1 MNNGITMSGGTIDAN
16 QIAVGTNAK
25 AIKIIIGNNNELKE
39 KSYGDVAE
47 KIEKLTDLLL
57 KHGDS
62 LENTPKLLDA
72 VSTITE
78 ELKKDSPNEITLNSI
93 LEGLTS
99 KVSSV
104 ANVANAVAAL
114 KTAIGM
120 II

>member
-1 MNNGITMSGGTIDAN
+1 MNNGMTVSGGAIYAD

-25 AIKIIIGNNNELKE
+25 AIKIIIENNNELKE
-39 KSYGDVAE
+39 RGYEGVAE
-47 KIEKLTDLLL
+47 KIDKLTDLLL
-57 KHGDS
+57 KHEDS
-62 LENTPKLLDA
+62 LENMPKLLDA

-93 LEGLTS
+93 LEGLIS

>member
-1 MNNGITMSGGTIDAN
+1 MNNGMTVSGGTIYAN

-25 AIKIIIGNNNELKE
+25 AIKKIKNNNELKE
-39 KSYGDVAE
+39 RGYEDVAE
-47 KIEKLTDLLL
+47 KIDILTNLLL
-57 KHGDS
+57 RYKDS
-62 LENTPKLLDA
+62 FENMPQLMD
-72 VSTITE
+72 VISTIAE
-78 ELKKDSPNEITLNSI
+78 ELKKDNPNKITVNSI